1 MRTLILPLAALL
13 AAAACS
19 NDSSSS
25 SGPSGPGNNPSTTTY
40 AVGVDSANAERTVT
54 VGSAGVVLVHVTL
67 DGKAAPGV
75 IVSWKPS
82 AGSGTVSDSLSASD
96 TAGFAK
102 TTWTISDSAK
112 VNTLTAAV
120 GTSSVTLH
128 ATGTA
133 GPPSALVKVS
143 PDSIAVV
150 AGASTLL
157 RARVT
162 DRKGNGVAGIVV
174 QWSAPAGTL
183 DVATSTSGSS
193 GAAEATY
200 TTPSAPGTYLVT
212 AAIEGIGSVVFRVVA
227 L

>member
-1 MRTLILPLAALL
+1 MRTLFLPLAALL

-19 NDSSSS
+19 NDSSTS
-25 SGPSGPGNNPSTTTY
+25 SGPSGPGDNPSTTTY
-40 AVGVDSANAERTVT
+40 AVGVDSANADRTVT
-54 VGSAGVVLVHVTL
+54 AGSPGVVVVHVTL
-67 DGKAAPGV
+67 DGKPAPGI
-75 IVSWKPS
+75 IVSWRAS
-82 AGSGTVSDSLSASD
+82 AGSGTVSDSASASD
-96 TAGFAK
+96 TAGIAK
-102 TTWTISDSAK
+102 TTWTINDTAK

-120 GTSSVTLH
+120 GTSSATLH
-128 ATGTA
+128 ATGLA

-162 DRKGNGVAGIVV
+162 DRKGNGIAGVVV

-193 GAAEATY
+193 GAAEATF
-200 TTPSAPGTYLVT
+200 TAPSAPGTYLVT